1 MGIVDEVRLE
11 LRVVVAVARKE
22 LRQMSRYKV
31 DLSAVVVMPVV
42 QFLLPA
48 LLLGAAFLVGGRPAG
63 FLRTTGTSDVAA
75 YFVLGSVVGA
85 MTFGAFWGAAFSFRR
100 EQMQGTLEPLWL
112 VPARTHALVAGYAVA
127 NFALSLAGAMV
138 VFGVAVAAFG
148 SAASH
153 LLLALRALPAVL
165 LAEVAMVGVAYLMSS
180 VVLLLKEP
188 NVVVDVSSFLFQVAS
203 GVNFP
208 LTVLPGAAAS
218 ACLLLPTTHA
228 LDLLRVAGLGTR
240 PLAPPGLEIAAL
252 AVITAILLPLGAWV
266 FSRTERRVRDR
277 GSLGQY

>member
-1 MGIVDEVRLE
+1 MPAIAAESLSRVFARGRRTLGQRLRGQHDRRE
-11 LRVVVAVARKE
+11 RFVAVDGI
-22 LRQMSRYKV
+22 
-31 DLSAVVVMPVV
+31 DLE
-42 QFLLPA
+42 
-48 LLLGAAFLVGGRPAG
+48 
-63 FLRTTGTSDVAA
+63 VA
-75 YFVLGSVVGA
+75 
-85 MTFGAFWGAAFSFRR
+85 
-100 EQMQGTLEPLWL
+100 Q
-112 VPARTHALVAGYAVA
+112 
-127 NFALSLAGAMV
+127 
-138 VFGVAVAAFG
+138 G

-165 LAEVAMVGVAYLMSS
+165 VAELAMVGVAYLMSS

-188 NVVVDVSSFLFQVAS
+188 NVVVDVSSFLFQIAS